1 MKILLVDD
9 ERDIL
14 DSVKRGLEM
23 RNFDVDAYDDPM
35 DAIRSFRKG
44 TYEMAILDIKMPHMN
59 GFQLYREILQID
71 PEVKVRFLSAFEE
84 YRDEFRRA
92 FPDLDERRFIRKPT
106 TILRLAE
113 IIVEDLKVVG

>member
-23 RNFDVDAYDDPM
+23 KNFEVDAYDDPI
-35 DAIRSFRKG
+35 DAMRNFRKG

-113 IIVEDLKVVG
+113 IIVDDLKVVG